1 VPTGTETHRLKL
13 SYSDVLSALSGD
25 GRLAATWT
33 HLGQT
38 VQIWDLA
45 SSNLLQELPTRDV
58 SVQVAFSPTSEWLVV
73 GDGAEYRAWDC
84 HTWRTRFVLSRT
96 AASFW
101 GRMAFCPDS
110 SILAAAIT
118 RSILLLVDGVTGRE
132 LATLEAPERMNI
144 SGIAFSPDGT
154 QLAVTT
160 GVGPVQLWNIRAIRT
175 QLATMNLD
183 WDLPPYR

>member
-1 VPTGTETHRLKL
+1 M
-13 SYSDVLSALSGD
+13 
-25 GRLAATWT
+25 
-33 HLGQT
+33 
-38 VQIWDLA
+38 
-45 SSNLLQELPTRDV
+45 
-58 SVQVAFSPTSEWLVV
+58 AFS
-73 GDGAEYRAWDC
+73 
-84 HTWRTRFVLSRT
+84 
-96 AASFW
+96 
-101 GRMAFCPDS
+101 PDS

-118 RSILLLVDGVTGRE
+118 RSILLLVDGLTGRE